1 MSRCLYDW
9 ANIECIIAYELQ
21 LLASFLCH
29 TIQHS
34 SPRHF
39 TTKPSIVM
47 APIGLSFLTLLII
60 IAFIV
65 LIFQYLK
72 NQWLRYRNPFHDFI
86 MFFKSCCS
94 RGEIVN
100 RERSISQQNTHVP
113 PIVTDGVL
121 SRANDKEFR
130 RFLVLKYII
139 QKIGAWFDWFDV
151 QRSGCFN
158 FLLIYFSYC
167 IG

>member
-1 MSRCLYDW
+1 MHYSLRVTASGIIFMSHHSAL
-9 ANIECIIAYELQ
+9 ITS
-21 LLASFLCH
+21 SFH
-29 TIQHS
+29 HKTKHS
-34 SPRHF
+34 HGTHR
-39 TTKPSIVM
+39 
-47 APIGLSFLTLLII
+47 LII
-60 IAFIV
+60 PNVAYHYY
-65 LIFQYLK
+65 LHCTHFQYLK

-139 QKIGAWFDWFDV
+139 QKIGA
-151 QRSGCFN
+151 
-158 FLLIYFSYC
+158 
-167 IG
+167 